1 MTGLEPMVLACYAG
15 LLLCCVLCLYRIAE
29 GPSAAD
35 RMVALDILGV
45 VVVGFIAIAAA
56 VSGKVYLLDVIL
68 VLAMVSFVGTLALAK
83 YLLGR
88 RLDE

>member
-1 MTGLEPMVLACYAG
+1 MTALEPMVVACYVG
-15 LLLCCVLCLYRIAE
+15 LLICCGLCIYRIAE

-45 VVVGFIAIAAA
+45 VVVGFVAIAAA
-56 VSGKVYLLDVIL
+56 ADGKGYLLDVIL

-83 YLLGR
+83 YLMGMS
-88 RLDE
+88 LDE